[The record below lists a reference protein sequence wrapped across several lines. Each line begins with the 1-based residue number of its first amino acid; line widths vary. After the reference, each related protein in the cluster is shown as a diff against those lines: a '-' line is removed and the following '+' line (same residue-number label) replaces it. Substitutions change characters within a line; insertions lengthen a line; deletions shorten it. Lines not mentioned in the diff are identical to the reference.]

1 MAAKEMGEE
10 GEGKREEGEE
20 EEAAFLYL
28 LLSSTQW
35 GLMRPNWCIG
45 VKTRLIQGPTTPYAL
60 SHIQE
65 HSTHPGKHISPLTT
79 FAIESSQSGA
89 EALLR

>member
-1 MAAKEMGEE
+1 MAAKVMGAE
-10 GEGKREEGEE
+10 GDERWEEGEE

-45 VKTRLIQGPTTPYAL
+45 VKTGLIFRVPPCL
-60 SHIQE
+60 HM
-65 HSTHPGKHISPLTT
+65 
-79 FAIESSQSGA
+79 
-89 EALLR
+89 LLATYKNTVHTLENT

>member
-45 VKTRLIQGPTTPYAL
+45 VKTGLIFRVPPCL
-60 SHIQE
+60 HM
-65 HSTHPGKHISPLTT
+65 
-79 FAIESSQSGA
+79 
-89 EALLR
+89 LLATYKNTVHTLENT